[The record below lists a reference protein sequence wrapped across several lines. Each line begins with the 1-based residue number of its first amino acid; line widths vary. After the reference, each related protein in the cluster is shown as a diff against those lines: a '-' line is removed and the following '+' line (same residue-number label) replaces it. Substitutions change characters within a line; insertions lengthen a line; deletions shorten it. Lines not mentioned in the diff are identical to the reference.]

1 MSEEQLKA
9 FWEAIQSDPALQE
22 KLQGVTDP
30 GTIVDIA
37 KEAGFTISAEE
48 LQAAQETLELSDEQ
62 LDGAAGGRCTCCLCE
77 HSPGPVACNSCALD

>member
-9 FWEAIQSDPALQE
+9 FWHAIQADAALQQ

-30 GTIVDIA
+30 GAIVDIA

-48 LQAAQETLELSDEQ
+48 LKTAQEELSDEQ
-62 LDGAAGGRCTCCLCE
+62 LDGAAGGGGFVSSVL
-77 HSPGPVACNSCALD
+77 SV